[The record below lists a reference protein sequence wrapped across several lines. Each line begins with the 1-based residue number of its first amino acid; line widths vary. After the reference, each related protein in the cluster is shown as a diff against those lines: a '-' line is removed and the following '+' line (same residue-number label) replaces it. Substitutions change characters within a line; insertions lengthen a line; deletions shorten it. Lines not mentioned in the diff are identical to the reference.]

1 VAARL
6 VDRRNMTKGKSHE
19 WQFLCLKALLEPTD
33 SPHLS
38 ELVKEAETAISQ
50 RLQELRASANG
61 SGEREAIQE
70 VLPSLWYL
78 KHKKFKHSSGFETEN
93 RQLRTQ

>member
-1 VAARL
+1 
-6 VDRRNMTKGKSHE
+6 MTKTKSQE
-19 WQFLCLKALLEPTD
+19 WQFLCLKALLEPLD
-33 SPHLS
+33 SPRLS
-38 ELVKEAETAISQ
+38 QLVKEAETAISR

-78 KHKKFKHSSGFETEN
+78 EHEKFKFSGGFETET
-93 RQLRTQ
+93 RQFRLQ

>member
-1 VAARL
+1 
-6 VDRRNMTKGKSHE
+6 MTKGKSQE
-19 WQFLCLKALLEPTD
+19 WQFLCLRALLEPLD

-38 ELVKEAETAISQ
+38 QLVKEAETAISQ

-78 KHKKFKHSSGFETEN
+78 KHEKFKPSTAFDTET
-93 RQLRTQ
+93 RQVRLQ